1 MSSPS
6 LEQAIT
12 RVIRR
17 FLDRHADL
25 APSIAVIAD
34 FVAAAARAH
43 GAGTVNDATTGDAAA
58 GGQVPAAPGANVSLP
73 AISASAPAGGSPSA
87 TAGASAPGRPLSS
100 GFVPLKLADN
110 SITHVRVQGTGEDIA
125 AARFSA
131 EPARPAEEDDVRRFR
146 PPDLE
151 LIRTRCLLKAEGC
164 RAAIDRRAATG
175 TATEQEQVRRIGA
188 LITQGKQLD
197 NCYLWMV
204 NRAKPQADDQTL
216 QMIAATYENLAS
228 AAQCCERV
236 PAESRADRRTRVL
249 LLLAEAQ
256 SALRVALTHTWLS
269 MPDKDQD
276 DAFRY
281 LDNSTT
287 YEQVFI
293 ARHMKLSDPADPAA
307 WQDLRERI
315 AAFTKELDQDEELSK
330 ATRATVNRVRHHAK
344 AIAADP
350 GADHSHDW
358 GKIDAALVALSA
370 AGRGRD
376 PEVMNL
382 LRPVAGI
389 APRGEQYPALERVLG
404 AMAPEAEVV
413 DEEGAADRYSADV
426 ARVRGMLRG
435 SRVVIIGG
443 ERREDAVVRIRE
455 AFELSELEWVM
466 LPEHGS
472 TAPAEAPIRRTDTRL
487 VLLLIRL
494 AGHLHTEEVSLYC
507 ERHGKP
513 LIRLPAGYN
522 PERIAA
528 EILQQASGKLAAQA
542 G

>member
-12 RVIRR
+12 QVLRR

-43 GAGTVNDATTGDAAA
+43 GSGAADGAAKTDAAA
-58 GGQVPAAPGANVSLP
+58 VEQAAAVNVTSPGIST
-73 AISASAPAGGSPSA
+73 SASTAGGA
-87 TAGASAPGRPLSS
+87 AAAAMTGNSAPGRPLSS

-131 EPARPAEEDDVRRFR
+131 EPGRPAEEDDVRRFR

-256 SALRVALTHTWLS
+256 SALRVGLTHTWLS

-307 WQDLRERI
+307 WQDLRDRI

-404 AMAPEAEVV
+404 NMAPEPEAVE
-413 DEEGAADRYSADV
+413 EEGNAADRYSADV

-435 SRVVIIGG
+435 ARVVIIGG